1 MFFKDVARVYF
12 LGRGEIVDESIFSNF
27 FKCRQTPVNWCVLL
41 LDGEFV
47 RLLSRWRCL
56 HLKLECDQD
65 WSKRHGPNVNIKG
78 CQPLFQ
84 SKRDREA
91 NIQGYIFLGV
101 KTVSY
106 HEINQAGFDNRSIK
120 KVTPCDEGVNMSN
133 INLEDGLLFVL
144 CTTLFPTLTTV
155 STPVTWALSMIS
167 RTSSPQRFNM
177 YGELMRDL
185 ELYKR
190 SLIVV
195 RKAMVVVG
203 REGKPK
209 FMCMMGCALIFYVF
223 AVENI
228 RSSGADLIGIV
239 NVKMLKRNVIT

>member
-1 MFFKDVARVYF
+1 
-12 LGRGEIVDESIFSNF
+12 
-27 FKCRQTPVNWCVLL
+27 
-41 LDGEFV
+41 
-47 RLLSRWRCL
+47 
-56 HLKLECDQD
+56 
-65 WSKRHGPNVNIKG
+65 
-78 CQPLFQ
+78 
-84 SKRDREA
+84 
-91 NIQGYIFLGV
+91 
-101 KTVSY
+101 
-106 HEINQAGFDNRSIK
+106 
-120 KVTPCDEGVNMSN
+120 
-133 INLEDGLLFVL
+133 
-144 CTTLFPTLTTV
+144 
-155 STPVTWALSMIS
+155 
-167 RTSSPQRFNM
+167 
-177 YGELMRDL
+177 MRDL